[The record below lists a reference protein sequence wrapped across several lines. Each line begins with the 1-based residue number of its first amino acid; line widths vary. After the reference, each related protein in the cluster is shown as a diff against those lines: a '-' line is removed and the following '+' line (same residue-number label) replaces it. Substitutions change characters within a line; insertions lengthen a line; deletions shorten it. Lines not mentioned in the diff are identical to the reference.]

1 MPHHRFS
8 FKNLPEYVEPIDKLG
23 TFLGKLGSNY
33 LTARPPEP
41 EPLSDDGTPPV
52 PISTAFYVIRALLSA
67 LLLGEIPYQ
76 LVTDWLRYQAV
87 GYHGGLKL
95 AHNVTVML
103 LVQTLGLIALWGPKL
118 IYGVLFMGVRFILA
132 KEAIKKNHPYG
143 LVHLTAA
150 IYTLVFCA
158 FYWNAFE
165 INKHLFDL
173 LSIFT
178 PIKAPS
184 VSYAPYSRLSFN
196 LVRYTSLALLLVYL
210 ALDIE
215 QLLASDAKVGKK
227 IVDGAYRYAFL
238 AFGCLSIGRS
248 HFYRLAIFFVGFLF
262 ENVFPEMLQLAVP
275 TLNGLLSV
283 TIALYVAVQLSM
295 IWKIAG
301 EPAIIGG

>member
-8 FKNLPEYVEPIDKLG
+8 FKNLPEYVEPIDKLR

-41 EPLSDDGTPPV
+41 EPLPEEAPPPA

-76 LVTDWLRYQAV
+76 LVTDWLRYQAA

-118 IYGVLFMGVRFILA
+118 TYGVLFMGVRFVLA

-143 LVHLTAA
+143 VVHLTAV

-165 INKHLFDL
+165 MNKHLFDL

-178 PIKAPS
+178 PIKSPS
-184 VSYAPYSRLSFN
+184 VSYAPYSRLSYN
-196 LVRYTSLALLLVYL
+196 LVRFTSFALLLVYL

-215 QLLASDAKVGKK
+215 ELQASDSKVGKK
-227 IVDGAYRYAFL
+227 IVEGAYRYAFL
-238 AFGCLSIGRS
+238 IFGLLSIGWS
-248 HFYRLAIFFVGFLF
+248 HFYRLAIFFWGFLF
-262 ENVFPEMLQLAVP
+262 GDVFPEIFQFSAP
-275 TLNGLLSV
+275 NLNGLLSV
-283 TIALYVAVQLSM
+283 TIALYVGVQLSM
-295 IWKIAG
+295 TWKIAG
-301 EPAIIGG
+301 GPAIIGG